1 MGFLWDPAGSCGTL
15 PGLASGAILLFFKR
29 MLILES
35 PHDCSGKDYDP
46 AGFLKDR
53 RAFGAEGIFGARLTL
68 WGILSLSAEEMKN
81 HTSIIDT

>member
-53 RAFGAEGIFGARLTL
+53 RAFGTEVIFGARLTL
-68 WGILSLSAEEMKN
+68 WGSFPSQQRK
-81 HTSIIDT
+81 